1 MIPRHAVT
9 MARAPR
15 SRYLSVLMDLDPAIP
30 DSPELQR
37 VTTQYVVTE
46 DRLRLSGETAAGET
60 VVLWLTQRMLN
71 MLVPRLTGWLEQNG
85 GDALLQEFAQQA
97 AEASLGAEPPVPASQ
112 TARGGCVTS
121 VDIAT
126 GPETAIL
133 VLKPALDDQGVRLP
147 LTTDA
152 LRQWLSIVRAQ
163 YVIGG
168 WPTTAWPTWMDE
180 AQLVHPQAAGFALH

>member
-1 MIPRHAVT
+1 
-9 MARAPR
+9 
-15 SRYLSVLMDLDPAIP
+15 MDRDFAMP

-46 DRLRLSGETAAGET
+46 DRLRLSGETAAGQT

-71 MLVPRLTGWLEQNG
+71 MLVPRLTRWLEQNG

-97 AEASLGAEPPVPASQ
+97 AEASLGAEPPVSASQ
-112 TARGGCVTS
+112 AVRGGCVTS
-121 VDIAT
+121 VDIGT
-126 GPETAIL
+126 GPDGAVL
-133 VLKPALDDQGVRLP
+133 VLKPEAEDQGVRMP

-168 WPTTAWPTWMDE
+168 WPTTVWPAWMDE
-180 AQLVHPQAAGFALH
+180 AQLARPQTMGVALH

>member
-1 MIPRHAVT
+1 
-9 MARAPR
+9 
-15 SRYLSVLMDLDPAIP
+15 MDRDPALP
-30 DSPELQR
+30 DSPELHR

-46 DRLRLSGETAAGET
+46 DRLRLSGETAGGET

-71 MLVPRLTGWLEQNG
+71 MLIPRLTGWLEQNG

-112 TARGGCVTS
+112 AAPGGCVTS
-121 VDIAT
+121 VDIGT
-126 GPETAIL
+126 GPDGAVLIFKPET
-133 VLKPALDDQGVRLP
+133 DEQGVRLP

-152 LRQWLSIVRAQ
+152 LRQWLAIVRAQ

-168 WPTTAWPTWMDE
+168 WPTSVWPAWMDE
-180 AQLVHPQAAGFALH
+180 AQLARPQTTGFALH